1 MLVAVAP
8 TIHRL
13 RMSSMDY
20 HGDATPS
27 KSENKITSVVETGV
41 YSITNSDDMTTTVA
55 TKKRPK
61 LSVQTSSLPSPYAKS
76 SKGILGT
83 ASIILGTQTPTT
95 ANTIANT
102 SQAIPLRHSP
112 TTPKPQ
118 LSRPLQTRPY
128 LQPIGLRSILKN
140 APKSP
145 KLRMKRSHSLF
156 SADSS
161 SPHTTRRAL
170 FPLAKKVRFE
180 SQGKL
185 AVAIPIKDS
194 WFSPE
199 LSTSESE
206 VSGPQ
211 DASASGKAPPEQ
223 ETTADFHTGVAAVP
237 TQVTA
242 ATRTREGT
250 PPPAAAS
257 SRKKRKVRKWE
268 WTITSPKL
276 A

>member
-1 MLVAVAP
+1 MLVALPP

-27 KSENKITSVVETGV
+27 KSEKKINWVIETGV
-41 YSITNSDDMTTTVA
+41 YSITNSEDMTTTVG

-83 ASIILGTQTPTT
+83 ASTILGTQTPTT
-95 ANTIANT
+95 ANTVANT
-102 SQAIPLRHSP
+102 SQAIPLRQSP

-118 LSRPLQTRPY
+118 LSRPSQTRPY

-145 KLRMKRSHSLF
+145 KLGMKRSHSLF

-161 SPHTTRRAL
+161 SPHTTRRAF
-170 FPLAKKVRFE
+170 FPPVKKVRFE
-180 SQGKL
+180 SEGKL

-194 WFSPE
+194 WSSPE
-199 LSTSESE
+199 LITAESE
-206 VSGPQ
+206 VSVPEE
-211 DASASGKAPPEQ
+211 ANASGEAASEQ
-223 ETTADFHTGVAAVP
+223 ETTANSQVGVTAVP
-237 TQVTA
+237 TQATA
-242 ATRTREGT
+242 ATRTRDGT
-250 PPPAAAS
+250 PPPAAAP

-276 A
+276 P

>member
-102 SQAIPLRHSP
+102 SQAIPLRQSP

-128 LQPIGLRSILKN
+128 LQPIVLRSILKN

-145 KLRMKRSHSLF
+145 KLGMKRSHSLF

-206 VSGPQ
+206 VSGTQ
-211 DASASGKAPPEQ
+211 DTSASGKAPPEQ
-223 ETTADFHTGVAAVP
+223 ETTADSQTGVAAVP
-237 TQVTA
+237 TKVTA